1 MPSANTDNPK
11 PVKRKTDT
19 DWNKL
24 RLEYINST
32 LSLRDLAEKHK
43 VNDAGVMKRAAKEKW
58 EQERQR
64 RSAEVSAAAQ
74 EKITEQAVDRLAEFS
89 AKDIEL
95 AELFKSK
102 ITNILANIDDE
113 KADGVF
119 LNTLANALS
128 TAQKVGRLALGAETA
143 NTKTTGKMDVN
154 VAQPEDITGILA
166 EMEQMASKATIQ

>member
-19 DWNKL
+19 DWTAI
-24 RLEYINST
+24 RIEYINST
-32 LSLRDLAEKHK
+32 LSLRDLAKKHG
-43 VNDAGVMKRAAKEKW
+43 VNPNSMLARSSRDGWDR
-58 EQERQR
+58 ERTQLH
-64 RSAEVSAAAQ
+64 AAAIKAAE
-74 EKITEQAVDRLAEFS
+74 EKVLETHADRLAEFS

-143 NTKTTGKMDVN
+143 NTKTSGKMDVN